1 MEMTTISVITFQIAL
16 YMEEVLDNQSDKRV
30 YFRLVE
36 DIQMQKKKLMIL
48 KFAYNINMK
57 TRKHL
62 K

>member
-1 MEMTTISVITFQIAL
+1 MEMTTISMITFQIAL

-36 DIQMQKKKLMIL
+36 DIQMQKKNLMIL

>member
-1 MEMTTISVITFQIAL
+1 MTTISVITFQIAL